1 MTRGKAALSDAFD
14 LAVVIP
20 ANNEETW
27 IARCLRAVLASHGPE
42 HAQVI
47 VVANGCTDNTAEIA
61 RGMTSDF
68 AARGWALVVLELMQ
82 GGKIAALN
90 AGDGWVTAP
99 VMAYL
104 DADVV
109 VGPEVLGQLAKT
121 LRGEAPAYGSG
132 TLHIPKP
139 QSTLSQAYLR
149 IYRQVPFITTG
160 VPGCGLFAMNAAGR
174 ARWDKWPDIIS
185 DDTFARLQFTP
196 QERHKVP
203 GMYEWPIVE
212 GWTALVRVRRR
223 QNVGVTEVH
232 ERYPTLARND
242 DKPALGRGAMTAM
255 ALRDPLGFA
264 AYAGVA
270 LATKLGGD
278 TTWSRG
284 R

>member
-1 MTRGKAALSDAFD
+1 MSDAFD

-20 ANNEETW
+20 ANNEEDW
-27 IARCLRAVLASHGPE
+27 IARCLRAVLASDGPD
-42 HAQVI
+42 HVQVI
-47 VVANGCTDNTAEIA
+47 VVANGCSDGTADVA
-61 RGMTSDF
+61 RGLIRDF

-99 VMAYL
+99 VTAYL

-109 VGPEVLGQLAKT
+109 VGPEVLGQLADA
-121 LRGEAPAYGSG
+121 LRGDTPAYGSG
-132 TLHIPKP
+132 TLHIPAP
-139 QSTLSQAYLR
+139 HSPLSRAYLR

-160 VPGCGLFAMNAAGR
+160 VPGCGLFAVNAAGR

-185 DDTFARLQFTP
+185 DDTFARLQFTS

-203 GMYEWPIVE
+203 GVYEWPIVE

-232 ERYPTLARND
+232 ERYPELARND
-242 DKPALGRGAMTAM
+242 DKPGLSPGAMGAM

-270 LATKLGGD
+270 LATKLSGD
-278 TTWSRG
+278 RAWSRG

>member
-1 MTRGKAALSDAFD
+1 MSDAFD

-27 IARCLRAVLASHGPE
+27 IARCLRAVLASHGPD

-61 RGMTSDF
+61 RGLTRDF

-99 VMAYL
+99 VTVYL
-104 DADVV
+104 DADVG
-109 VGPEVLGQLAKT
+109 VGPDVLGQLAGA
-121 LRGEAPAYGSG
+121 LRRDAPAYGSG
-132 TLHIPKP
+132 TLHIPTP
-139 QSTLSQAYLR
+139 QSAISRAYLR
-149 IYRQVPFITTG
+149 IYEQVPFITTG
-160 VPGCGLFAMNAAGR
+160 VPGCGLFAVNTAGR
-174 ARWDKWPDIIS
+174 ARWGKWPDIIS

-203 GMYEWPIVE
+203 GVYEWPIVE
-212 GWTALVRVRRR
+212 GWAALVRVRRR

-232 ERYPTLARND
+232 ARYPALARND
-242 DKPALGRGAMTAM
+242 EKPALSPGAMAAM

-264 AYAGVA
+264 TYAGVA

-278 TTWSRG
+278 TGWSRG